1 MKHAGPAA
9 LRSLETLLVKLRGLP
24 GLIEKK
30 PGIFYV
36 KSKAYLHFHEDPA
49 GLFAD
54 ARLMSDEFERFPVNT
69 KKQQESLFKQLV
81 QRRTKPLLQGHL
93 QQQGDQSL
101 HGLGPKSTLALA
113 QIGIRS
119 LEELRRRDVYQ
130 VYKLLKEN
138 APGTSLNF
146 MYALI
151 GAVEGRHWLEVQRQ
165 DRTEILRRL
174 DDMGLAPK

>member
-54 ARLMSDEFERFPVNT
+54 AKLGSGEFQRLPVNTRPEQEWLLKCVVQERAALHKPSDEFQNE
-69 KKQQESLFKQLV
+69 
-81 QRRTKPLLQGHL
+81 
-93 QQQGDQSL
+93 
-101 HGLGPKSTLALA
+101 
-113 QIGIRS
+113 
-119 LEELRRRDVYQ
+119 
-130 VYKLLKEN
+130 
-138 APGTSLNF
+138 
-146 MYALI
+146 
-151 GAVEGRHWLEVQRQ
+151 
-165 DRTEILRRL
+165 
-174 DDMGLAPK
+174 